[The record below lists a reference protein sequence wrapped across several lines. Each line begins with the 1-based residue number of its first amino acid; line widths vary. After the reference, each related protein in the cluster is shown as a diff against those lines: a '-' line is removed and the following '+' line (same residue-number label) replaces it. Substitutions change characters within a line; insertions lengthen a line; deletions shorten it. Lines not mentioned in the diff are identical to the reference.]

1 MHALVSAGGRV
12 SAHSGSPAAGS
23 VPTFGHELFGA
34 TFLQRFQTRRS
45 LYPNV
50 GSDPGSAVY
59 WIFGAVLALAGYG
72 VVELNAPVALGAFA
86 GTVIEAV
93 FAGLLLAGARRE
105 AGMQSASA

>member
-1 MHALVSAGGRV
+1 
-12 SAHSGSPAAGS
+12 
-23 VPTFGHELFGA
+23 
-34 TFLQRFQTRRS
+34 
-45 LYPNV
+45 
-50 GSDPGSAVY
+50 VY